1 VLTLS
6 ILGIF
11 EAKDSAYIACAARD
25 RTAQIF
31 TKNGEKWDIMQTLD
45 EHVGAVTG
53 ILFSKNG
60 QRLVTC
66 SSDRTL
72 VVREL
77 VSRKEESDTITA
89 FVILRTI
96 ILKTTPV
103 SMTWDVDQEDILL
116 ISTIDRQVHK
126 YDLRNGQALSTFRAS
141 DSEGGDAVVMSSLV
155 HIPRPWG
162 SPLIAGVSNTD
173 KSIRLYEEGGTLL
186 ARDWGHTEGVTDI
199 AFVQTQDSEDED
211 RGQRSLVTVAVD
223 GTIFV
228 WSLELKST
236 HRQDMSKSVDL
247 LGPSTP
253 SNSDLL
259 MNKPPLRR
267 VFSQSELARFQRS
280 PVDDN
285 PIPTGARSPKLRKK
299 LSKFSLA
306 QTPKLEPSPMP
317 SMPRNLRTSGSSLA
331 QGTVRRSYR
340 HRSPSPP
347 SPRSPRPQI
356 STRRSSVDVR
366 VRTKPQV
373 NEFGSLGAS
382 TDSLCR
388 TLRAYRKR
396 LANSNETLT
405 PELVREAERELALT
419 ARAIGEKAKN
429 KNGVDES
436 VMLKLLDQY
445 SERLVTIL
453 DEKIAATVAMRVREN
468 SESGLS
474 LASPTLLT
482 EKEAGGGAEKGAD
495 KKQED
500 LEGASEY
507 ITTSNTDSTDV
518 NSATLQYST
527 EEQQVNTNE

>member
-1 VLTLS
+1 
-6 ILGIF
+6 
-11 EAKDSAYIACAARD
+11 
-25 RTAQIF
+25 
-31 TKNGEKWDIMQTLD
+31 MQTLD

-60 QRLVTC
+60 QRLVTS

-77 VSRKEESDTITA
+77 VSRREENETVTA

-96 ILKTTPV
+96 ILRTTPV
-103 SMTWDVDQEDILL
+103 SMTWDIDQEDILL
-116 ISTIDRQVHK
+116 VSTIDRQVHK

-141 DSEGGDAVVMSSLV
+141 DSDGGDAVVMSSLV
-155 HIPRPWG
+155 HIPRLWG

-173 KSIRLYEEGGTLL
+173 KSIRIYEESGTLL
-186 ARDWGHTEGVTDI
+186 ARDWGHTEGVTDM
-199 AFVQTQDSEDED
+199 AFVQSQDSDDEED
-211 RGQRSLVTVAVD
+211 RGQKSLVTVAVD

-228 WSLELKST
+228 WNLELKS
-236 HRQDMSKSVDL
+236 HRQDMSKSMDV

-253 SNSDLL
+253 SNPDLL

-267 VFSQSELARFQRS
+267 VLSQSELARFQRS
-280 PVDDN
+280 PVDDV
-285 PIPTGARSPKLRKK
+285 PTPTGARSPKLRKK

-306 QTPKLEPSPMP
+306 QTPKLDPSPMP

-331 QGTVRRSYR
+331 QGIGRRAYR

-356 STRRSSVDVR
+356 TKRRSSVDVR
-366 VRTKPQV
+366 VRVKPAV

-382 TDSLCR
+382 TESLCR

-396 LANSNETLT
+396 LANSNETVSS
-405 PELVREAERELALT
+405 ELVREAERELALT
-419 ARAIGEKAKN
+419 ERAIGEKAKN

-436 VMLKLLDQY
+436 VMVKLLDQY
-445 SERLVTIL
+445 SERLVLIL
-453 DEKIAATVAMRVREN
+453 DEKIASTLAMRAREQ

-474 LASPTLLT
+474 FSSSTIPTA
-482 EKEAGGGAEKGAD
+482 KEVGNETVTGA
-495 KKQED
+495 QEEEVLD
-500 LEGASEY
+500 RAEEY
-507 ITTSNTDSTDV
+507 TTTSNMDSIVV
-518 NSATLQYST
+518 NPASSQSGS
-527 EEQQVNTNE
+527 EN